1 MKFLK
6 SVSRLLTIPVLGRE
20 RRKRARLEVE
30 KALNALFR
38 TEKYI
43 YTPAVLS
50 RRRRLICR
58 CRGKIFMSFLWEPIA
73 FRG

>member
-30 KALNALFR
+30 EALNALFR

-43 YTPAVLS
+43 YT
-50 RRRRLICR
+50 RRFEQAAALN
-58 CRGKIFMSFLWEPIA
+58 L
-73 FRG
+73 

>member
-6 SVSRLLTIPVLGRE
+6 SVSRLLTIPVLGKE

-30 KALNALFR
+30 EALKNIF
-38 TEKYI
+38 I
-43 YTPAVLS
+43 PVVLS